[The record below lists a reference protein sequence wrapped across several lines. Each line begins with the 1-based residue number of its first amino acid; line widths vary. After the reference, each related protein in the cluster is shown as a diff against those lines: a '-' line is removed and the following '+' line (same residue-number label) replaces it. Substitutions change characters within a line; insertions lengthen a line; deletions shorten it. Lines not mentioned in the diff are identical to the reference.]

1 MTVDESLSELLQ
13 NIDKLVCDSISAMDR
28 ALDVGSESELAEAAA
43 TYKAYKGVYDN
54 FRRQFPD
61 VTY

>member
-13 NIDKLVCDSISAMDR
+13 NIDKLVCDSISAMDL
-28 ALDVGSESELAEAAA
+28 ALDVGSESELAKATA

-54 FRRQFPD
+54 FRHQFPN